1 MLKGE
6 HMRRKLSLA
15 VAGAL
20 VLAVASITLASASS
34 PNTSGAKGDA
44 DRVQVIHLVVRAAQ
58 EAELDLGEEGFGLGD
73 QLVFSETLFR
83 DGKKVGV
90 SGGACQ
96 FTFVATDSSKL
107 LANCVATL
115 SLPRGQVTVQGLLN
129 FAEEG
134 PFVVAIT
141 GGTGAYRTAHGQ
153 MRIALGE
160 TEDRYTLHLI
170 L

>member
-1 MLKGE
+1 
-6 HMRRKLSLA
+6 MRKKLSLA
-15 VAGAL
+15 VAL

-34 PNTSGAKGDA
+34 PSASSATTDDA
-44 DRVQVIHLVVRAAQ
+44 DRVQVIRLVARAAQ
-58 EAELDLGEEGFGLGD
+58 EAELDLGKKGFGQGD
-73 QLVFSETLFR
+73 QFVFSENLFR
-83 DGKKVGV
+83 DGKKVGM
-90 SGGACQ
+90 SGGVCQ
-96 FTFVATDSSKL
+96 FTFVAEDSSKL

-129 FAEEG
+129 FAEDG

-153 MRIALGE
+153 MRIVIGE
-160 TEDRYTLHLI
+160 TEDQYTLYLI